1 MRTPLRTF
9 LLLLLLQ
16 AVPGRMLLSLI
27 ATSVPKGHRR
37 HPVQRPFEPTLLATD
52 CAVNRRTH
60 KLPLNR
66 TLMTSKAAPVTHVA
80 PVQTATPRLLPMTR
94 TCLALC
100 PWNWLVPLW
109 TGPRFFSEICI
120 DESLMLPSLG
130 LRPLDGPSETWPSA
144 IGHRH
149 RGQRLGCSPARD
161 YKTGLPLS
169 TRRDMPPDPSKL
181 AERGTCAARFWAF
194 YRPRASRAAQF
205 QRPAGSILTSRHPRR
220 PPWNRKPKYRTST
233 FPYSKRPHRCQTMEP
248 WQTCGCCSS
257 TRGILP
263 DCFLSRSVISRSP
276 TRPRVERTCS
286 GRGGPKSAGGGI
298 TRRLLSLIIAT
309 SEARVSLAATA
320 GEGLSPSG
328 LGKQRGFAQE
338 HGFHQ
343 SPMKHHSVKS
353 VLSALPGTVLGNR
366 WQAAPLTED
375 SGSPEP
381 PYKLL
386 MGPLASGPPLV
397 E

>member
-1 MRTPLRTF
+1 MTVMINDGYDDDDDDDEDDDEASRPEEQRAPMSGETCDAMDYDDRALPFRYRGRRHMRTPLRTF

-80 PVQTATPRLLPMTR
+80 PVQTATPRLRPMTR

-130 LRPLDGPSETWPSA
+130 LRPGRSGRGLDGPSETWPSA

-181 AERGTCAARFWAF
+181 AERGTLCSTLLGVLSTSSLPC
-194 YRPRASRAAQF
+194 RPVPKASRQY
-205 QRPAGSILTSRHPRR
+205 T
-220 PPWNRKPKYRTST
+220 Y
-233 FPYSKRPHRCQTMEP
+233 
-248 WQTCGCCSS
+248 
-257 TRGILP
+257 
-263 DCFLSRSVISRSP
+263 
-276 TRPRVERTCS
+276 
-286 GRGGPKSAGGGI
+286 
-298 TRRLLSLIIAT
+298 
-309 SEARVSLAATA
+309 
-320 GEGLSPSG
+320 
-328 LGKQRGFAQE
+328 
-338 HGFHQ
+338 
-343 SPMKHHSVKS
+343 
-353 VLSALPGTVLGNR
+353 
-366 WQAAPLTED
+366 
-375 SGSPEP
+375 
-381 PYKLL
+381 
-386 MGPLASGPPLV
+386 
-397 E
+397 